1 MTEKDRLAARHMG
14 LVHALCKRFAG
25 KGVDYDELFSA
36 GCLGL
41 SKALNNFDESR
52 GLQFSTYAFPVIMGE
67 LKRLF
72 RDGGALR
79 VSRSVKELSLKIA
92 RLNSESVQQ
101 NGTELTVSQLSQS
114 LSVSSE
120 QIAEAVG
127 SMQAPLSLTAGY
139 EDGEQQLDVPTPDIS
154 LAITERLTLQQALLS
169 LDERDRR
176 LIELRYYQNK
186 TQVQTAAALG
196 MTQVQVSRRE
206 KKILAQIRAA
216 CES

>member
-41 SKALNNFDESR
+41 SKALSGFDESR
-52 GLQFSTYAFPVIMGE
+52 NLQFSTYAFPVIMGE
-67 LKRLF
+67 IKRLF

-79 VSRSVKELSLKIA
+79 VSRSVKELSFKIA
-92 RLNSESVQQ
+92 RLNSESMQKS
-101 NGTELTVSQLSQS
+101 GAELTVTQLSQR
-114 LSVSSE
+114 LSVSPE

-127 SMQAPLSLTAGY
+127 SMRVPLSLTSGS
-139 EDGEQQLDVPTPDIS
+139 EDGEQQLDVPAPDIS
-154 LAITERLTLQQALLS
+154 YEIAERLTLRQALLS
-169 LDERDRR
+169 LEERDRQ
-176 LIELRYYQNK
+176 LIGLRYYQGK
-186 TQVQTAAALG
+186 TQVQTAEALG

>member
-1 MTEKDRLAARHMG
+1 MTEKDRLAARHLG

-52 GLQFSTYAFPVIMGE
+52 NLQFSTYAFPVIMGE
-67 LKRLF
+67 IKRLF

-79 VSRSVKELSLKIA
+79 VSRSVKELALKIA
-92 RLNSESVQQ
+92 RLNSESMQQ
-101 NGTELTVSQLSQS
+101 NGTELTVSQLSQR
-114 LSVSSE
+114 LSVSPE

-127 SMQAPLSLTAGY
+127 SMRVPLSLSIDSDG
-139 EDGEQQLDVPTPDIS
+139 GEQQLDVPTPDIS
-154 LAITERLTLQQALLS
+154 PEITERLTLRQALLS
-169 LDERDRR
+169 LEERDRQ
-176 LIELRYYQNK
+176 LIGLRYYQGK
-186 TQVQTAAALG
+186 TQVQTAALLG

-206 KKILAQIRAA
+206 KKILAQIRVA
-216 CES
+216 CEG